1 MSIGVSLIM
10 LAELLL
16 AGFVVWGFMHEDRF
30 IAFEKR
36 LAKRFASRASVKK
49 KAAKRL
55 RIVPKNV
62 FGDPGTTAA

>member
-1 MSIGVSLIM
+1 MSISVSLIM

-30 IAFEKR
+30 IAFEQR
-36 LAKRFASRASVKK
+36 LAGVFARRASVKK

-55 RIVPKNV
+55 RIVPKDV
-62 FGDPGTTAA
+62 CGPDTTAA